1 MATDTISDSS
11 GDLTR
16 SYGRPICTRSK
27 LTVAP
32 EHALA
37 RDIRRAMSNS
47 VALST
52 ALSAEVQRLRDW
64 LFRSALPLWWHMG
77 ADHGLGG
84 YHERIDFE
92 GRPLIS
98 PKRSRVAARQAFC
111 YREAGRLGWNGPWRE
126 AGKHALSFLRERFV
140 QSDGTV
146 ISTVDQ
152 GGRVLDVTFDLYNQA
167 FALLAYAC
175 GHDTLDP
182 NGAWQSRAYALVET
196 LKRNFAHPAGGFR
209 EDHDGRL
216 TLRSN
221 PHMHLLEAALAWL
234 VLDPNPVWR
243 DLADEITT
251 LCLDR
256 FVVRDTGALRE
267 LFAWDWTPVSGTL
280 GEILEPG
287 HHYEWAFLLDRWSKL
302 TGRNRP
308 SEVPRLIAFADANG
322 LDRKRRVAVNGIK
335 QDGSVADPIARLWPQ
350 TERIRAYLIDR
361 HEGDE
366 ARLREAIESLWRY
379 LDAPLPGLWYENL
392 AADGQFVAEAA
403 PATSLYHIVGAIGE
417 LWACFGAQT
426 ALASASD

>member
-1 MATDTISDSS
+1 
-11 GDLTR
+11 
-16 SYGRPICTRSK
+16 
-27 LTVAP
+27 
-32 EHALA
+32 
-37 RDIRRAMSNS
+37 MSNS

-52 ALSAEVQRLRDW
+52 ALSAEAQRLRDW
-64 LFRSALPLWWHMG
+64 LFRSALPLWWRVG
-77 ADHGLGG
+77 ADHVGGG
-84 YHERIDFE
+84 YHERIDFD
-92 GRPLIS
+92 GLPVILPR
-98 PKRSRVAARQAFC
+98 RSRVAARQAFC
-111 YREAGRLGWNGPWRE
+111 YHEAGRLGWNGPWRE
-126 AGKHALSFLRERFV
+126 AGQHALSFLSERFV
-140 QSDGTV
+140 QSDGSV

-152 GGRVLDVTFDLYNQA
+152 GGRVLDVTFDLYDQA

-209 EDHDGRL
+209 EDREGHL
-216 TLRSN
+216 PLRAN

-243 DLADEITT
+243 DLVDEIVA
-251 LCLDR
+251 LCRDR
-256 FVVRDTGALRE
+256 FIDRDTGALRE
-267 LFAWDWTPVSGTL
+267 LFASDWTPVSGL
-280 GEILEPG
+280 PGEVLEPG

-322 LDRKRRVAVNGIK
+322 LDRKRRVAVNGMK

-350 TERIRAYLIDR
+350 TERIRAYLLDR

-379 LDAPLPGLWYENL
+379 FDAPLPGLWYENL
-392 AADGQFVAEAA
+392 AADGQFVVEAA

>member
-1 MATDTISDSS
+1 MHQPRSTSS
-11 GDLTR
+11 G
-16 SYGRPICTRSK
+16 GFAAEAKK
-27 LTVAP
+27 L
-32 EHALA
+32 
-37 RDIRRAMSNS
+37 R
-47 VALST
+47 
-52 ALSAEVQRLRDW
+52 QW
-64 LFRSALPLWWHMG
+64 LFEAALPLWWRVG
-77 ADHGLGG
+77 ADYARGG
-84 YHERIDFE
+84 YHERIDFD
-92 GRPLIS
+92 GRPVIL
-98 PKRSRVAARQAFC
+98 PRRSRVAARQAFC
-111 YREAGRLGWNGPWRE
+111 YHEAGRLGWNGPWRE
-126 AGKHALSFLRERFV
+126 AGQHALSFLSERFL
-140 QSDGTV
+140 QSDGSV

-209 EDHDGRL
+209 EDREGHL
-216 TLRSN
+216 PLRAN

-243 DLADEITT
+243 DLVDEIVA
-251 LCLDR
+251 LCRDR
-256 FVVRDTGALRE
+256 FIDRDTGALRE
-267 LFAWDWTPVSGTL
+267 FFASDWTPVSGL
-280 GEILEPG
+280 PGEVLEPG

-308 SEVPRLIAFADANG
+308 SEVPRLIAIADANG

-392 AADGQFVAEAA
+392 TADGQFVVEAA

>member
-1 MATDTISDSS
+1 MNTS
-11 GDLTR
+11 L
-16 SYGRPICTRSK
+16 
-27 LTVAP
+27 
-32 EHALA
+32 
-37 RDIRRAMSNS
+37 
-47 VALST
+47 
-52 ALSAEVQRLRDW
+52 ALSAALSVQRLRDW
-64 LFRSALPLWWHMG
+64 LFRSALPLWWRVG
-77 ADHGLGG
+77 ADHVGGG
-84 YHERIDFE
+84 YHERIDFD
-92 GRPLIS
+92 GRPVIL
-98 PKRSRVAARQAFC
+98 PRRSRVAARQAFC
-111 YREAGRLGWNGPWRE
+111 YHEAGRLGWNGPWRE
-126 AGKHALSFLRERFV
+126 AGQHALSFLSERFV
-140 QSDGTV
+140 QSDGSV

-209 EDHDGRL
+209 EDREGHL
-216 TLRSN
+216 PLRAN

-234 VLDPNPVWR
+234 AIDPNPVWR
-243 DLADEITT
+243 DLVDEIVA
-251 LCLDR
+251 LCRDR
-256 FVVRDTGALRE
+256 FIDRDTSALRE
-267 LFAWDWTPVSGTL
+267 FFASDWTRVSGL
-280 GEILEPG
+280 PGEVLEPG

-308 SEVPRLIAFADANG
+308 SEVPRFIAIADANG

-392 AADGQFVAEAA
+392 AADGQFVVEAA